1 MNMALP
7 LQISAYCFCCDCL
20 VEADCLLSAAALHC
34 EDNQCTI
41 RVKGN
46 ALQRRPGG
54 EIACTVH
61 TAENCAVRCRQ
72 LQCVLRCVR
81 HGVTQDRSRWI
92 GPRLSTF
99 SKMVHIPTNTD
110 PILTTAT
117 TEYGYSILAKYSSES
132 FIWTVWYFIF
142 LSITTILC
150 FLTLELKTR
159 NVFPS
164 EVQIISTIKEFIAP
178 IMATINALNILLWQ
192 LNATNSRLSIMPP
205 RVAEIW

>member
-1 MNMALP
+1 MWKSISRKCTLVCFFNTCIFAFPDAVKRMNMALP

-46 ALQRRPGG
+46 ALQRRPDG
-54 EIACTVH
+54 EVACTVH
-61 TAENCAVRCRQ
+61 TAVSCVVRCRQ

-110 PILTTAT
+110 PILTSAT
-117 TEYGYSILAKYSSES
+117 MEYGYSILAKYSSETFELFS
-132 FIWTVWYFIF
+132 FSYD
-142 LSITTILC
+142 
-150 FLTLELKTR
+150 
-159 NVFPS
+159 
-164 EVQIISTIKEFIAP
+164 
-178 IMATINALNILLWQ
+178 
-192 LNATNSRLSIMPP
+192 
-205 RVAEIW
+205 